1 MLVPTSMPTKP
12 FHWPARRRLPRSR
25 GFSLIELMVTV
36 AVLAILAGI
45 GIPAFQTMILN
56 NRMTSQSNAFLAALQ
71 LARAEA
77 VKRGL
82 RVSVC
87 KSANGTACTTAGG
100 WQQGWIVFVD
110 GGTAGSVDGGD
121 VVLQVFQALGGN
133 STLTGAANV
142 ANAVTFLSTGFTTL
156 AASPTATTITLCPPS
171 PAQVSGRVIQVTPSG
186 RSSIAQAACS

>member
-12 FHWPARRRLPRSR
+12 FQRPFRPSPARPG

-45 GIPAFQTMILN
+45 AVPAFQTMILN
-56 NRMTSQSNAFLAALQ
+56 NRMTAQSNAFLAALQ

-77 VKRGL
+77 VKRGTT
-82 RVSVC
+82 VSVC

-110 GGTAGSVDGGD
+110 GGTLASVDGGD
-121 VVLQVFQALGGN
+121 VVLQVYQALGGN

-142 ANAVTFLSTGFTTL
+142 ANAVTYRSTGFTTL
-156 AASPTATTITLCPPS
+156 AASPTATAVTLCPPA
-171 PAQVSGRVIQVTPSG
+171 PAQVPGRVIQVTPSG
-186 RSSIAQAACS
+186 RSSVAQATCS